1 MLLENQRRDEAERA
15 STRTIGARRSSPMMK
30 RRSGVSHG
38 GVGSMWTAVVVTA
51 PTWTLAGAPLAA
63 ACAMSLLFLS
73 QH

>member
-1 MLLENQRRDEAERA
+1 
-15 STRTIGARRSSPMMK
+15 MMK

-38 GVGSMWTAVVVTA
+38 GVGSMWTAGVVTA